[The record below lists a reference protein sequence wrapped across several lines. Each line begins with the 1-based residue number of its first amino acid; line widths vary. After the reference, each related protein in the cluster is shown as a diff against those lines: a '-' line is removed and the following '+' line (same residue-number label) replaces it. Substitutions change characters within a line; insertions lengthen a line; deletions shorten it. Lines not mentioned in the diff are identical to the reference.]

1 MTVEEQNSDFAAAR
15 ARALT
20 EAIDAGHRPPLPPG
34 VTADEVARN
43 ELAAR
48 TVDGLPQ
55 PVHERDR
62 VNQWWYANHVPRDSE
77 HAHLFHQPAPYEL
90 AGETPDARHYHV
102 GVVLEA
108 ARAAGLTPTPI
119 KGLVLDLSGPNDRF
133 FVSFNAPDIDHAEQW
148 FNEASGGG
156 HVWNAAGCG
165 GTLAAVIAFRSHLF
179 HMRRP
184 GAVRANRQA

>member
-62 VNQWWYANHVPRDSE
+62 VNQWWYQNHVPRDSE
-77 HAHLFHQPAPYEL
+77 HAHLFHQPGPYEL
-90 AGETPDARHYHV
+90 AGETPDARAYDV
-102 GVVLEA
+102 AAVLSV
-108 ARAAGLTPTPI
+108 ARAAGLVPTPI
-119 KGLVLDLSGPNDRF
+119 KGLVLDLSGPNDRY
-133 FVSFNAPDIDHAEQW
+133 FVTFNAPDIDHAEQW
-148 FNEASGGG
+148 FAEASGGG
-156 HVWNAAGCG
+156 YVFNAAVCG
-165 GTLAAVIAFRSHLF
+165 GRLAALVEFRAHLQLLRF
-179 HMRRP
+179 P
-184 GAVRANRQA
+184 SKKG